1 MGGRMKYL
9 FIVLSLIASNSFAM
23 QLNCSKKVSDIR
35 TESTNV
41 RSWPHLY
48 ITSGFT
54 ECSDSNGVGS
64 CHTGILE
71 SIANEVSVCFKNL
84 DVRADCN
91 IKESGDFSSGLALDV
106 ECNNGTSLFF
116 IMEPSKLG
124 KVTCVENGIPKKT
137 WDVGSCK
144 EE

>member
-1 MGGRMKYL
+1 MKYL
-9 FIVLSLIASNSFAM
+9 VIVLSLVASNSFAM

-54 ECSDSNGVGS
+54 ECSESNGVGS
-64 CHTGILE
+64 CHTGILD
-71 SIANEVSVCFKNL
+71 SIANDYSICFRDL
-84 DVRADCN
+84 DVKTDCSVT
-91 IKESGDFSSGLALDV
+91 ESGHFSSGLALDV
-106 ECNNGTSLFF
+106 QCNNGTSLVF
-116 IMEPSKLG
+116 IMEPSTLG
-124 KVTCVENGIPKKT
+124 KVTCLENGIPKKT
-137 WDVGSCK
+137 WDVGTCK